1 MNYRNSD
8 LPKANQQ
15 TSSPKKP
22 TVEDLILYIQESG
35 KYAELVEKAK
45 NPSPSQK
52 KPKKLRNLI
61 KQLQGLVIANPKDFR
76 GRAVVSNNLEKD
88 SERTACLVTISG
100 VINVATS
107 FPLLYYAFRDLG
119 VLGVP
124 VTLLVNGLLLKYT
137 NGAATAVSARKPYGR
152 SWSNWAIAGM
162 ISINTILSLI
172 AAVGTELLL
181 NPSGLTQLK
190 AQELSAET
198 INQKINQVES
208 LKQLDSP
215 QYKDALTRCE
225 QGDKELNQ
233 MLKDHPRRQSLFV
246 QLHGTWE
253 QQNTNWATVPLEE
266 LPLCPK
272 ASRLGQQ
279 AHQNYETAKQEL
291 EESLALRVKMGN
303 DLAFLQQHKPQVYQ
317 EHFTPDG
324 ELRSG
329 IEATRL
335 AIINFR
341 SKLIQGDWSS
351 LGFHLFSLLV
361 SIITSGPACGMT
373 IALSL
378 RKDTRQS
385 FSETVELQR
394 NIWLESRRQE
404 LRELM
409 NSEAEF
415 ND

>member
-1 MNYRNSD
+1 MNHRQSD
-8 LPKANQQ
+8 FPTANLQA
-15 TSSPKKP
+15 SSPQK
-22 TVEDLILYIQESG
+22 TVEDLILYIEQNG

-76 GRAVVSNNLEKD
+76 GRAIVSHNLAKD
-88 SERTACLVTISG
+88 SKRTACLVTLSS
-100 VINVATS
+100 VINAATS

-181 NPSGLTQLK
+181 NPSGLSQLK
-190 AQELSAET
+190 AQELFAET
-198 INQKINQVES
+198 INRVES

-225 QGDKELNQ
+225 QGEKELNRLHQ
-233 MLKDHPRRQSLFV
+233 DHPRRQSLFV
-246 QLHGTWE
+246 QLYGTWE
-253 QQNTNWATVPLEE
+253 QQNSNWETVPLEE

-272 ASRLGQQ
+272 ASRLAQQ
-279 AHQNYETAKQEL
+279 AYQNYETAKQEL
-291 EESLALRVKMGN
+291 EESLAIRVKMGN
-303 DLAFLQQHKPQVYQ
+303 DLAFLQQQKPQVYQ

-341 SKLIQGDWSS
+341 TKLIQGNWSS

-394 NIWLESRRQE
+394 NIWLETRRQE

-409 NSEAEF
+409 NPEAEL

>member
-1 MNYRNSD
+1 
-8 LPKANQQ
+8 
-15 TSSPKKP
+15 
-22 TVEDLILYIQESG
+22 
-35 KYAELVEKAK
+35 
-45 NPSPSQK
+45 
-52 KPKKLRNLI
+52 
-61 KQLQGLVIANPKDFR
+61 
-76 GRAVVSNNLEKD
+76 
-88 SERTACLVTISG
+88 
-100 VINVATS
+100 
-107 FPLLYYAFRDLG
+107 
-119 VLGVP
+119 
-124 VTLLVNGLLLKYT
+124 
-137 NGAATAVSARKPYGR
+137 
-152 SWSNWAIAGM
+152 
-162 ISINTILSLI
+162 
-172 AAVGTELLL
+172 
-181 NPSGLTQLK
+181 
-190 AQELSAET
+190 
-198 INQKINQVES
+198 
-208 LKQLDSP
+208 
-215 QYKDALTRCE
+215 
-225 QGDKELNQ
+225 
-233 MLKDHPRRQSLFV
+233 
-246 QLHGTWE
+246 
-253 QQNTNWATVPLEE
+253 
-266 LPLCPK
+266 
-272 ASRLGQQ
+272 
-279 AHQNYETAKQEL
+279 
-291 EESLALRVKMGN
+291 MGN
-303 DLAFLQQHKPQVYQ
+303 NLAFLQQHKPQVYQ